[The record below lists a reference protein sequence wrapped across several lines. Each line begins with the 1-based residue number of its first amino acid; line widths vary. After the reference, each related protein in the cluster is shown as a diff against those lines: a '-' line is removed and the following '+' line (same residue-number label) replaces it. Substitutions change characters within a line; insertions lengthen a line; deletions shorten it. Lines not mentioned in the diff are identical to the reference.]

1 MSPSLSST
9 IIPPRSFPLPP
20 FLLFPPPTPHTSQT
34 EMLYKCNPKMLNQF
48 QYCEREGV
56 PLIVIVGEEERVRG
70 GVKIRD
76 VEKRQEVHCCA
87 PTQANDVTGPHKA
100 LCGLFNSGQL
110 ITITIVT
117 SCSSLTRDRNHITC
131 KFVLRCESFYGYL
144 SALHL
149 HTPSPRT

>member
-56 PLIVIVGEEERVRG
+56 PLIVIVGEEERARG

-87 PTQANDVTGPHKA
+87 PTQAKDVLWDHTRH
-100 LCGLFNSGQL
+100 F
-110 ITITIVT
+110 VD
-117 SCSSLTRDRNHITC
+117 CSTVGS
-131 KFVLRCESFYGYL
+131 
-144 SALHL
+144 
-149 HTPSPRT
+149 

>member
-1 MSPSLSST
+1 
-9 IIPPRSFPLPP
+9 
-20 FLLFPPPTPHTSQT
+20 
-34 EMLYKCNPKMLNQF
+34 MLNQF

-56 PLIVIVGEEERVRG
+56 PLIVIVGEEERARG

-87 PTQANDVTGPHKA
+87 PTQANNVMGPHKA
-100 LCGLFNSGQL
+100 LCGLLNIGQL

-117 SCSSLTRDRNHITC
+117 SSSSLTRDRNHITC
-131 KFVLRCESFYGYL
+131 KFVLGCESFYGYF

-149 HTPSPRT
+149 HTPSPQDLVKYDDLVPEIRKRLAEMELRKQVAEKELQ